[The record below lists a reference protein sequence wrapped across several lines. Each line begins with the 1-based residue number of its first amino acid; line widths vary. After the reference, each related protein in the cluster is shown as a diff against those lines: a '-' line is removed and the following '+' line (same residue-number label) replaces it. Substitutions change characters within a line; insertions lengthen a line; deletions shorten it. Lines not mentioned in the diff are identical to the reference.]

1 MVVTLDKAAVMV
13 VAVAVVVVVVL
24 YQVQPVV
31 MTGDSFDVDTL

>member
-1 MVVTLDKAAVMV
+1 MVVVTLDKAAVMV
-13 VAVAVVVVVVL
+13 VVVVVVL